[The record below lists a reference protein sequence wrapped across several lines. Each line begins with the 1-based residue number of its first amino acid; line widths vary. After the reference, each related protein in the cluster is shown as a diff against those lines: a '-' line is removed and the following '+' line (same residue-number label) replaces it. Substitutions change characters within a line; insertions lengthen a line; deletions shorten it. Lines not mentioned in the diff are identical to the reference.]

1 MILLLR
7 MHSRAHCQARFAA
20 SSPYNGFVPCG
31 IRSGSTSI
39 FPPTYSFKHS
49 NQCFV
54 RTKYTLPSG
63 LKFPPS
69 EYLICTIVKALRG
82 GRRETQP
89 PRELWQTKH
98 FKALTWDG
106 LVQNFPP
113 KEMLCKLLVLL
124 SSALFWI
131 FFTTKVFVWPDKS
144 R

>member
-54 RTKYTLPSG
+54 RSKYTLPSG
-63 LKFPPS
+63 LKFPQS

-82 GRRETQP
+82 GRRETAAKRVVANKTLQSLDLGWIGS
-89 PRELWQTKH
+89 EFSTKGNVMQT
-98 FKALTWDG
+98 FGTFI
-106 LVQNFPP
+106 V
-113 KEMLCKLLVLL
+113 CTVLD
-124 SSALFWI
+124 
-131 FFTTKVFVWPDKS
+131 FFYNKS
-144 R
+144 VCVA